1 MVQWYEIKIDYY
13 CHLGG
18 KSVKKARKYLILAVA
33 ALVLII
39 FIANPGASNT
49 RRTGWFED
57 EGQYHYYN
65 EKGDKVTGWLIRDDG
80 SYYLTETGRVTG
92 WQEIEGQRRYF
103 DSDGIMVLGW
113 HEIDGSTY
121 FFGEGGAPLT
131 GLVSIGEKFY
141 GFDAQGVRLTGW
153 QEFDGQKYYL
163 DTDGSLK
170 DGWVQ
175 DDGHTYYMEAGVPV
189 TGILVLAEEKFFFDS
204 RGWNIL
210 MVNPWNPA
218 PAGHEVELAPINS
231 EHSMEVEAAAAFDIL
246 NQDMIA
252 IGKGPKVNSTYR
264 SAEKQKEL
272 YDERVN
278 AYITQEGLSEEK
290 AREIV
295 SRSVAAPGTSEH
307 QLGLAVDISDATYV
321 RMDASQ
327 METPTQLWMIDN
339 SWRYGF
345 ILRYPNNKSEITG
358 IEYEPWHYRYVG
370 KELAAEL
377 YELNMTMEEYLDWL
391 TEDKTLTASNPANGN
406 LVP

>member
-1 MVQWYEIKIDYY
+1 MVQWYEIKIDNY

-18 KSVKKARKYLILAVA
+18 KSVKKARKYLILGAA
-33 ALVLII
+33 ALVLAGVL
-39 FIANPGASNT
+39 ANPGCTTT

-57 EGQYHYYN
+57 EGQYYYYN
-65 EKGDKVTGWLIRDDG
+65 DKGDKVTGWLIRDDG
-80 SYYLTETGRVTG
+80 SYYLTENGRVTG
-92 WQEIEGQRRYF
+92 WQEIDGKRHYF
-103 DSDGIMVLGW
+103 DRDGIMVLGW
-113 HEIDGSTY
+113 KEIDGSTY
-121 FFGEGGAPLT
+121 YFGEEGTPLT
-131 GLVSIGEKFY
+131 GITAIGERTY
-141 GFDAQGVRLTGW
+141 CFDANGARLSGW
-153 QEFDGQKYYL
+153 QEIDGQTRYL
-163 DTDGSLK
+163 AEDGSFHEGWLE
-170 DGWVQ
+170 DG
-175 DDGHTYYMEAGVPV
+175 GHTYYLEAGVPF
-189 TGILVLAEEKFFFDS
+189 TGILPLNGRNYFFDS
-204 RGWNIL
+204 RGWQIL
-210 MVNPWNPA
+210 MVNPWNTA
-218 PAGHEVELAPINS
+218 PADYDMELVSIGG
-231 EHSMEVEAAAAFDIL
+231 EQSMEAEAAAAFDVM

-272 YDERVN
+272 FDQRVN

-290 AREIV
+290 AKEIV

-327 METPTQLWMIDN
+327 METPTQLWMIEN
-339 SWRYGF
+339 SWQYGF
-345 ILRYPNNKSEITG
+345 ILRYPNNKSAITG

-377 YELNMTMEEYLDWL
+377 HELDMTMEEYLDWL

>member
-1 MVQWYEIKIDYY
+1 M
-13 CHLGG
+13 
-18 KSVKKARKYLILAVA
+18 KKARKYLILAVA

-49 RRTGWFED
+49 RRTGWFEN

-131 GLVSIGEKFY
+131 GLVSIGEKSY

-153 QEFDGQKYYL
+153 QEFDGQTYYL

-210 MVNPWNPA
+210 MVNPWNTVPE
-218 PAGHEVELAPINS
+218 GYEVQTTSVGGDHYIAK
-231 EHSMEVEAAAAFDIL
+231 EAAGAFS
-246 NQDMIA
+246 NMIYA
-252 IGKGPKVNSTYR
+252 MQQLELGPIITSSYR
-264 SAEKQKEL
+264 TITRQQEIF
-272 YDERVN
+272 DERMAGYMEQGMTEEE
-278 AYITQEGLSEEK
+278 AYALT
-290 AREIV
+290 AT
-295 SRSVAAPGTSEH
+295 SVAIPGTSEH
-307 QLGLAVDISDATYV
+307 QLGLAMDMTDAFYNKL
-321 RMDASQ
+321 DEGQ
-327 METPTQLWMIDN
+327 METPTQLWLIEN
-339 SWRYGF
+339 SWKYGF
-345 ILRYPNNKSEITG
+345 ILRYPDGKSEITG
-358 IEYEPWHYRYVG
+358 IIYEPWHYRYVG

-377 YELNMTMEEYLDWL
+377 KELNLTMEEYLDQL
-391 TEDKTLTASNPANGN
+391 TEDKSLTASNPANGN
-406 LVP
+406 TMK